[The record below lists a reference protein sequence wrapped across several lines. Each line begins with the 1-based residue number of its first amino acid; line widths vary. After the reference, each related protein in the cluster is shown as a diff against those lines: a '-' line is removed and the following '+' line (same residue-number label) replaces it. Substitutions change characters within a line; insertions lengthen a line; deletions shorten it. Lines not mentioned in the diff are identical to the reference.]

1 MIQEMECE
9 GDKTSRKL
17 EDVTADKQ
25 QGEEHKEKGFSGKD
39 TGWNK
44 ERLPEKFLSELH
56 KIYTKESNK
65 PQ

>member
-17 EDVTADKQ
+17 EDVTAEKQ
-25 QGEEHKEKGFSGKD
+25 QGEEHKEKGFSD
-39 TGWNK
+39 EERWNK
-44 ERLPEKFLSELH
+44 EKLPEEFLSELH